1 MSLFDNLVGIADGV
15 VTAVMSTRAELLP
28 LLPARLALPSPDP
41 SRPAFMVDGVFTDQ
55 PDDEVLQGQRQGS
68 GSEFKG
74 TTALAAASRSLWL
87 SAAEAARPGYA
98 LRKGD
103 AVRLLDKP
111 GQPVFAIVRVD
122 ITDHGDVTLILTA
135 EAQP

>member
-28 LLPARLALPSPDP
+28 RLPARLALAGTDP
-41 SRPAFMVDGVFTDQ
+41 SRPPFVVDGVFTDQ
-55 PDDEVLQGQRQGS
+55 PDLTALQGQRQGS

-74 TTALAAASRSLWL
+74 TTVLAAATRSLWL
-87 SAAEAARPGYA
+87 SAAEASRPGYA
-98 LRKGD
+98 LRKHD

-111 GQPVFAIVRVD
+111 GQPVFAITRVD
-122 ITDHGDVTLILTA
+122 VTDHGDVTLILTA